1 MTHISTLKGS
11 STAAAALAL
20 GLLIIPPTLTP
31 ASGNSLVRTPVRNAT
46 ALPFNDRRVAGSTP
60 IATTIAPDFAPIG
73 HLLFG
78 EASNRKT
85 NQVEKI
91 VGELRRWVD
100 LSADWDGE
108 GAVAPNALSLESASD
123 FIRLLP
129 EALTDAE
136 PMLNA
141 NGRAGLYWNDNGLYA
156 DLEFL
161 GDGRIAYFIQ
171 HHEDKHKGLTRF
183 SGELVP
189 PVLSTLLEVPR
200 VS

>member
-1 MTHISTLKGS
+1 MIPTSTLKGS

-20 GLLIIPPTLTP
+20 GLLIIPPTLNT

-46 ALPFNDRRVAGSTP
+46 ALPFSERRVAGTMP
-60 IATTIAPDFAPIG
+60 TATTISPDFAPVG

-78 EASNRKT
+78 DTSDRATS
-85 NQVEKI
+85 QVEKI
-91 VGELRRWVD
+91 VGEFRRWVG
-100 LSADWDGE
+100 LLADWDGE

-129 EALTDAE
+129 EALADAE

-141 NGRAGLYWNDNGLYA
+141 NGRAGLYWNEGGLYA

-161 GDGRIAYFIQ
+161 GDERIAYFIQ
-171 HHEDKHKGLTRF
+171 RHEDKHKGVTRF
-183 SGELVP
+183 NGELVP
-189 PVLSTLLEVPR
+189 PVLSILLEAPR
-200 VS
+200 AS